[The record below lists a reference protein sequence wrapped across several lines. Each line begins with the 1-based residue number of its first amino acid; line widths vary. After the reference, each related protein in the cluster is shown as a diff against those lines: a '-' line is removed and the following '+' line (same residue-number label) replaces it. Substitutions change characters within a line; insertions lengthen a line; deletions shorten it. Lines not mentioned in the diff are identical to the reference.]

1 MAGIQRAEHPGEL
14 RRMTKK
20 PNDSPEVGCGDER
33 VTKLEEVAKSMYLNI
48 PWGGGSDA
56 SWEYAPV
63 GLKQHYMIQAAVAV
77 KAMRSE
83 NSTWNAGIDAILNEI
98 QE

>member
-33 VTKLEEVAKSMYLNI
+33 MTQAEEVAIALHKAVWNHTS
-48 PWGGGSDA
+48 
-56 SWEYAPV
+56 SWEYENPK
-63 GLKQHYMIQAAVAV
+63 LKEHYCAMAEVAIKTV
-77 KAMRSE
+77 RL
-83 NSTWNAGIDAILNEI
+83 IDARPSEKTG
-98 QE
+98 